1 MIGGELVRI
10 GDKLINRQKI
20 GHALDRILEL
30 RSKGLS
36 QQQVAAQLGVDRTLV
51 SRLETLGEVR
61 KGRSVALIGF
71 PVKNKAELAE
81 VAASEGLEFV
91 LLMTNDERWEFV
103 RNRTG
108 LALLTE
114 FMSIIAEVRRH
125 DAVILIGSDQRNK
138 LGRGLL
144 DSEVFSIDIGS
155 SPITEDKTVDPE
167 QLRSIVRKLR
177 GNDVVS

>member
-20 GHALDRILEL
+20 LHSLDRILEL
-30 RSKGLS
+30 RAKGLS
-36 QQQVAAQLGVDRTLV
+36 QQQVAAQLGVDRTFV

-71 PVKNKAELAE
+71 PVANKEELTQIA
-81 VAASEGLEFV
+81 VAEGLEFV
-91 LLMTNDERWEFV
+91 LLMNNDERWAFV
-103 RNRTG
+103 RDRSG

-114 FMSIIAEVRRH
+114 VMAIIAEVRRQ
-125 DAVILIGSDQRNK
+125 DAVILIGSEQRNK
-138 LGRGLL
+138 LGRALL
-144 DSEVFSIDIGS
+144 DSEVFAIDIGP

-167 QLRSIVRKLR
+167 QVRAIVRKLR
-177 GNDVVS
+177 GSDVVS